1 MFGWFKRRR
10 QERQRA
16 EGAALRDSLLAR
28 VLAKYDAAETN
39 DDNKR
44 HWSKADWLSA
54 SSANSLAVRSR
65 LRSRSRYECANNC
78 YANGMVRTLAYHGI
92 GTGPTLSIDSDDDH
106 AREVEDRWLEYS
118 DAVGLAEKLR
128 TMREAR
134 ARDGEA
140 FAMIVTNPAIRCPV
154 QVDLGVFECDRV
166 SDPTSPAMTAS
177 DARNYADGITFDKY
191 GNATTYRVLRDH
203 PGDLWATL
211 ESDPVDASY
220 VLHWYRADRPGQRR
234 GVPELTPALPL
245 YAILRRYTLAVLQS
259 AEVAALMAL
268 FLKTT
273 SPAIDPASVD
283 PYDLI
288 DIERN
293 SMMTLPDGWDV
304 QQLKAEQPTTT
315 FDAFAR
321 TVLREIA
328 RCLDMPLNIAAGDS
342 SSYNYSS
349 GRLDHQ
355 TYWRAL
361 EVDRQSCERVV
372 LGPLF
377 DAWYD
382 DGLLTPGYFTTER
395 TSLTRPATGW
405 DWPPFEHVDPE
416 KESKATANDL
426 SYAITSLP
434 TEHARRGR
442 RWERELT
449 RQARSLGLTLPQLQ
463 AKLVDKLYGP
473 TTAATPNGSNA
484 NDNANNADNTQGETA
499 NAQ

>member
-1 MFGWFKRRR
+1 MFGWFKRRKS
-10 QERQRA
+10 ERARA
-16 EGAALRDSLLAR
+16 EATAVRDSLLSR
-28 VLAKYDAAETN
+28 VLAKYDAAETT

-44 HWSKADWLSA
+44 HWSKADGLSA
-54 SSANSLAVRSR
+54 SSANSLAVRVR

-118 DAVGLAEKLR
+118 EAIGLPEKLR
-128 TMREAR
+128 VMREAR

-140 FAMIVTNPAIRCPV
+140 FAMIVTNPAIRSPV
-154 QVDLGVFECDRV
+154 QVDLSVFECDRV
-166 SDPTSPAMTAS
+166 TDPTAAPITAS
-177 DARNYADGITFDKY
+177 DARNYADGITFDKH

-203 PGDLWATL
+203 PGDLWATT
-211 ESDPVDASY
+211 EADDVDASY
-220 VLHWYRADRPGQRR
+220 VIHWFRGDRPGQRR
-234 GVPELTPALPL
+234 GIPELTPALPL

-288 DIERN
+288 EVERN
-293 SMMTLPDGWDV
+293 TMMTLPDGWDV
-304 QQLKAEQPTTT
+304 QQLDAKQPTTT
-315 FDAFAR
+315 HDAFAR

-328 RCLDMPLNIAAGDS
+328 RCLDMPFNVAAGDS
-342 SSYNYSS
+342 SSYNYAS

-361 EVDRQSCERVV
+361 AVDRQSCERVV

-382 DGLLTPGYFTTER
+382 DGLLTPGYFTRER
-395 TSLTRPATGW
+395 STLSRLATGW

-426 SYAITSLP
+426 SYALSSIP
-434 TEHARRGR
+434 TELARRGR
-442 RWERELT
+442 RWERELA
-449 RQARSLGLTLPQLQ
+449 RQARALGLTLPELQ

-473 TTAATPNGSNA
+473 ANVANAANVPA
-484 NDNANNADNTQGETA
+484 ADNAVNADNTQGETA
-499 NAQ
+499 NAE